1 MSNTDKLI
9 ELKKIIEYKKQR
21 AIRAHDKC
29 MKSNMKKFTLIH
41 GVRADTLIEVLNE
54 VEKLIN

>member
-1 MSNTDKLI
+1 MSDADKLLR
-9 ELKKIIEYKKQR
+9 LKTIIEQKKNM

-29 MKSNMKKFTLIH
+29 KKSNMKKFTLIH
-41 GVRADTLIEVLNE
+41 GVRADTLIEVLND